1 MKRFQ
6 KTLPPPQGAPSDS
19 SAADSP
25 SSPKVKAEAP
35 APARVPLGKLAGF
48 AMGLFA
54 VQTFWGFTWAT
65 LPLYLKRLTD
75 SNAATGVILSTTGIT
90 GLIFPVLAGAVSD
103 RISTRFG
110 RRRPLIVLGW
120 LLVWTMTALL
130 WRIDSLPWALPVI
143 FLAYA
148 GFFFA
153 IGPYFALLPDT
164 VPVRQRSFASGVMFL
179 VGGTGV
185 LGYLIFAARL
195 WETAPALPFVWVLT
209 AIPVAVAVLCLS
221 VRETKAVQGDKQP
234 GLFAGLARERNLLK
248 FFAGMT
254 LLWIGLWMVSAFFVI
269 TCMALFKLSVAQ
281 AVQAFFV
288 LNAAF
293 VCFALPAGLVAN
305 RLGLKNLTLA
315 GVAVLAVC
323 LLFLPFLR
331 SYPVLLVFMVIA
343 GAGYGTVLAVSYPF
357 FLSLLPEGNT
367 AGFAG
372 LYQACQNGTLLVGPA
387 LAGWMIDR
395 FGYVALFYGAAGVL
409 LAAMALYLTVRADV
423 RRTDT

>member
-1 MKRFQ
+1 MKLVQ
-6 KTLPPPQGAPSDS
+6 KTSNPQQGAS
-19 SAADSP
+19 SAYSAAPSP
-25 SSPKVKAEAP
+25 TNRKGKDAAP
-35 APARVPLGKLAGF
+35 VTSTPAQVPFMKLAGF

-54 VQTFWGFTWAT
+54 VQTFWGFTWAI

-110 RRRPLIVLGW
+110 RRKPLIIAGW
-120 LLVWTMTALL
+120 VLVWSMTALL
-130 WRIDSLPWALPVI
+130 WQIDSLPWALPVI

-164 VPVRQRSFASGVMFL
+164 VPVQQRSFASGVMFL
-179 VGGTGV
+179 IGGTGI
-185 LGYLIFAARL
+185 LSYLIFAARL
-195 WETAPALPFVWVLT
+195 WETSPTLPFVWVLAT
-209 AIPVAVAVLCLS
+209 IPAAVAVMCLS
-221 VRETKAVQGDKQP
+221 VRETQAPRGGKQP
-234 GLFAGLARERNLLK
+234 GLFAGLARKKNLLK
-248 FFAGMT
+248 FLAGMT
-254 LLWIGLWMVSAFFVI
+254 LQWIGLWMVSAFFVI
-269 TCMALFKLSVAQ
+269 TCMALFALSVAQ

-293 VCFALPAGLVAN
+293 VGFALPAGLLAT
-305 RLGLKNLTLA
+305 RLGLKKTTIA

-323 LLFLPFLR
+323 LLFVPFIR
-331 SYPVLLVFMVIA
+331 SYPVLLVFMAIA

-357 FLSLLPEGNT
+357 FLNLLPEGNT
-367 AGFAG
+367 AGFVG
-372 LYQACQNGTLLVGPA
+372 LYQACQNGTLLIGPA

-395 FGYVALFYGAAGVL
+395 FGYVALFYGAAVIL
-409 LAAMALYLTVRADV
+409 LAGMVMYTTVRADEL
-423 RRTDT
+423 